1 LTISHK
7 TIVWVAQFL
16 GEDLGSSMKHAIAT
30 LLGDNLPTLA
40 ILEEYRVSPVLP
52 DIDHVLAG
60 DPSGL
65 LAAVDDLLLPY
76 GQRHTA
82 HLRRKARQIVERS
95 RELIETAKYIIKQ
108 NRQMRADSK
117 RERNKK
123 QIWKRRA

>member
-1 LTISHK
+1 
-7 TIVWVAQFL
+7 
-16 GEDLGSSMKHAIAT
+16 MKHAIAT

-60 DPSGL
+60 DPSGR